1 VSEPRILLRA
11 EGLSAGYGD
20 REILSDISF
29 TLREGERLCV
39 IGPNGSGKTTLLRVL
54 SGTLPYRGRLSIR
67 TQYPASRAHARNE
80 REMTER
86 SSLSRRAAARET
98 GFLAQLSSAY
108 FPFTVGETVML
119 GRYARQKRTLFAQPS
134 ELDRQTVERALEA
147 CGIAEIKDER
157 LSRLS
162 GGQLQ
167 RVFLARAFAQDPSIL
182 LLDEPSNHLDLYY
195 QLGLLRAVE
204 SWVGCGSVLGGK
216 TPDDATAAAVAAAA
230 TADSDGET
238 GRAHAAIGVFHDLS
252 LALRFADSLILLDGG
267 RITDSGDPRAV
278 ISGDAINSAYRMDVA
293 RAMRDLLQSW

>member
-1 VSEPRILLRA
+1 MSEPKILLRA

-54 SGTLPYRGRLSIR
+54 SGTLPYRGRLLIR
-67 TQYPASRAHARNE
+67 TQDPSSRAHARNE

-119 GRYARQKRTLFAQPS
+119 GRYARQKRALFTQPS
-134 ELDRQTVERALEA
+134 DLDHETVERALEA
-147 CGIAEIKDER
+147 CGIAEIKGER

-204 SWVGCGSVLGGK
+204 SWVRGGTVLGD
-216 TPDDATAAAVAAAA
+216 TPPGATA
-230 TADSDGET
+230 T
-238 GRAHAAIGVFHDLS
+238 HAAIGVFHDLS
-252 LALRFADSLILLDGG
+252 LALRFADSLILLDEG
-267 RITDSGDPRAV
+267 RITDAGDPRAV
-278 ISGDAINSAYRMDVA
+278 ISGDAINRAYRMDVA

>member
-1 VSEPRILLRA
+1 MSEPKILLRA
-11 EGLSAGYGD
+11 KGLSAGYGD
-20 REILSDISF
+20 REILSDIAF
-29 TLREGERLCV
+29 TLHEGERLCV
-39 IGPNGSGKTTLLRVL
+39 VGPNGSGKTTLLRVL
-54 SGTLPYRGRLSIR
+54 SGTLPYRGSLAIR
-67 TQYPASRAHARNE
+67 TQDPETHARAHAHTKNDC
-80 REMTER
+80 EMTER

-119 GRYARQKRTLFAQPS
+119 GRYARQRRALFALPS
-134 ELDRQTVERALEA
+134 DLDRETVERALEA
-147 CGIAEIKDER
+147 CGIADITGER
-157 LSRLS
+157 LSCLS

-204 SWVGCGSVLGGK
+204 SWVRGGTVLGDKAPG
-216 TPDDATAAAVAAAA
+216 AA
-230 TADSDGET
+230 TAENAAGADAET
-238 GRAHAAIGVFHDLS
+238 SRAHAAIGVFHDLS

-278 ISGDAINSAYRMDVA
+278 LSGDAINRAYRMDVSG
-293 RAMRDLLQSW
+293 AMRDLLQSW

>member
-1 VSEPRILLRA
+1 MSEPKILLRA

-20 REILSDISF
+20 REILSGISF
-29 TLREGERLCV
+29 SLREGERLCV
-39 IGPNGSGKTTLLRVL
+39 VGPNGSGKTTLLRVL
-54 SGTLPYRGRLSIR
+54 SGNLPYRGRLSIR
-67 TQYPASRAHARNE
+67 TQDPESRARAQNE
-80 REMTER
+80 GGMTER

-119 GRYARQKRTLFAQPS
+119 GRYARQRRDLFALPS
-134 ELDRQTVERALEA
+134 NLDRETVERALEA
-147 CGIAEIKDER
+147 CGIAEITDER

-167 RVFLARAFAQDPSIL
+167 RVVLARAFAQDPSIL

-204 SWVGCGSVLGGK
+204 SWVRGGTVLGEK
-216 TPDDATAAAVAAAA
+216 TPADAARTAAKFE
-230 TADSDGET
+230 GEAP
-238 GRAHAAIGVFHDLS
+238 RAHAAIGVFHDLS

-267 RITDSGDPRAV
+267 RITDSGEPRAV
-278 ISGDAINSAYRMDVA
+278 LSGEAINRAYRMDVA